1 MQERLSEAIENYS
14 RFRRTQQYA
23 ANTLKVDTQVLN
35 RFLTI
40 NGNVYV
46 HNINE
51 THVERH
57 FEEVSRT
64 RSAAS
69 LKNDHATLTG
79 FFKWA
84 KHTRRMPLDR
94 DPMFGRRPPRKIDRE
109 RNRVH
114 VSQFGDLLDAA
125 EARDPRDRALIA
137 LFLYTL
143 CRDSEITALR
153 VRDLDLNAGTLKVY
167 VEKSRIEDIMPVCTE
182 LDQEMRRWLTYYTTK
197 VGRLEPHHFLVP
209 ARAVHPV
216 FHPET
221 KRIVRHA
228 SVYRPETRLKGG
240 AGRNVRPPLEDIGF
254 PLTDD
259 AGRSCGEGAHT
270 VRRSGARALFDRLVV
285 EGYDGALRIVQA
297 MLHHKSAT
305 MTEKYL
311 GITADKRTRDDL
323 LQGKAMYGAP
333 QRGNVVKIAK

>member
-23 ANTLKVDTQVLN
+23 ANTLKVDAQVLN

-40 NGNVYV
+40 NGNVFV

-57 FEEVSRT
+57 FEEASRT
-64 RSAAS
+64 RGAAS
-69 LKNDHATLTG
+69 LKNDHATLTS

-84 KHTRRMPLDR
+84 KHTRRMPVDR
-94 DPMFGRRPPRKIDRE
+94 DPMFGRRSPRKIDKE

-114 VSQFGDLLDAA
+114 VSQFGALLDAA
-125 EARDPRDRALIA
+125 EARDPRDRALVA

-143 CRDSEITALR
+143 CRDSEVTALR

-167 VEKSRIEDIMPVCTE
+167 VEKSRVEDIMPVCTE
-182 LDQEMRRWLTYYTTK
+182 LDQEMRRWLTHYTAE

-216 FHPET
+216 FHPDT
-221 KRIVRHA
+221 KKIIRHA
-228 SVYRPETRLKGG
+228 SLYKPETRLKG
-240 AGRNVRPPLEDIGF
+240 AGRNVKPPLEDIGF
-254 PLTDD
+254 PVTDE
-259 AGRSCGEGAHT
+259 AGRPCGEGAHT
-270 VRRSGARALFDRLVV
+270 VRRSGARALFDLLVV

-305 MTEKYL
+305 MTERYL
-311 GITADKRTRDDL
+311 GITADKRTRNDL
-323 LQGKAMYGAP
+323 LKGQRMYGAP
-333 QRGNVVKIAK
+333 SDTNIIKIAQ